1 MELTNHQN
9 RNRIE
14 EQPTQWEDFKENHG
28 TKMKFLFNIGIT
40 IGCIATMI
48 YIFESNKSK
57 YLLLLPIWILVMQVG
72 YCCYAL
78 RKYIHADNIHVSVN
92 ANDAIYKRLNN
103 MEEKI
108 NRIMNEVLNLPLT
121 LTTNQNDDNIDSVS
135 QMSQIED
142 TRMNPAPQQFLTRT
156 TYTTCLTEKS

>member
-78 RKYIHADNIHVSVN
+78 RKYIHADNNKQMSFALTVS
-92 ANDAIYKRLNN
+92 NDKSA
-103 MEEKI
+103 KI
-108 NRIMNEVLNLPLT
+108 SENIEQLTNCMKNIQSQIQSLENRIELLIPKNKLQDIQQDELDGADILR
-121 LTTNQNDDNIDSVS
+121 NI
-135 QMSQIED
+135 
-142 TRMNPAPQQFLTRT
+142 P
-156 TYTTCLTEKS
+156 